1 MAAALWNDWPSD
13 KRPGSGFAPARD
25 VRLQSLRRPTHF
37 HRGKTGGNDMP
48 GIFDLKKAAN
58 GQFMFNLKAANHEV
72 ILTSELY
79 HQKHSA
85 LEGIAS
91 VKTNAAQDERYDR
104 RKAKDGSPYFVL
116 LAANRQVI
124 GTSEMYSSAAAMENG
139 IRSVKQNGPTAE
151 IHDSATA

>member
-1 MAAALWNDWPSD
+1 
-13 KRPGSGFAPARD
+13 
-25 VRLQSLRRPTHF
+25 
-37 HRGKTGGNDMP
+37 MP